1 MGKWPDME
9 KIAALLGQGT
19 CITLTDAQ
27 YEAKTGIP
35 LPKDKHYLKEKSAL
49 ARLCRKHGYS
59 IEVQEKRVFLR
70 KESK

>member
-1 MGKWPDME
+1 ME
-9 KIAALLGQGT
+9 KIAALLGQGN